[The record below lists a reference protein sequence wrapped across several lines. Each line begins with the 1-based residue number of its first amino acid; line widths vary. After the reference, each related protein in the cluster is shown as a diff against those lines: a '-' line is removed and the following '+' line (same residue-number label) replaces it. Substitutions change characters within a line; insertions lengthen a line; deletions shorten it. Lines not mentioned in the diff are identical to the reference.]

1 MHLQYK
7 STKTIMSDITTT
19 RNPTIPTMIIIIL
32 LLTLGT
38 CVRVTVII
46 PCVLVSLFEAD
57 PYGGGDDHISMSV
70 MVETA

>member
-7 STKTIMSDITTT
+7 STKTILMSDITTT
-19 RNPTIPTMIIIIL
+19 RNPTIPTMIIIL

-46 PCVLVSLFEAD
+46 PCVLVLLFEAD
-57 PYGGGDDHISMSV
+57 PDGGGDDHIIMSV
-70 MVETA
+70 MVKTA